1 MPGLKTDNG
10 IIQLV
15 EIVQQQ
21 KVQQQVFKYVW
32 AIFLLWG
39 SAEGKKAM
47 ETFWISGKSESRS
60 KCIMCEVCPLLQL
73 LLPQLQDS
81 AEKFCE

>member
-47 ETFWISGKSESRS
+47 ETFWISESRS
-60 KCIMCEVCPLLQL
+60 KYIMCEACPLLEL
-73 LLPQLQDS
+73 LLPLL
-81 AEKFCE
+81 

>member
-21 KVQQQVFKYVW
+21 KVQQQKVQHQVFKYVW

-47 ETFWISGKSESRS
+47 ETFWISGKGESRS
-60 KCIMCEVCPLLQL
+60 KYIMCEACPLLEL
-73 LLPQLQDS
+73 LLPLL
-81 AEKFCE
+81 

>member
-21 KVQQQVFKYVW
+21 KVQQQVFEYVW
-32 AIFLLWG
+32 ALFLLWG

-47 ETFWISGKSESRS
+47 ETFWISGKGESRS
-60 KCIMCEVCPLLQL
+60 KYIMCEVCPLLEL
-73 LLPQLQDS
+73 LLPLL
-81 AEKFCE
+81 